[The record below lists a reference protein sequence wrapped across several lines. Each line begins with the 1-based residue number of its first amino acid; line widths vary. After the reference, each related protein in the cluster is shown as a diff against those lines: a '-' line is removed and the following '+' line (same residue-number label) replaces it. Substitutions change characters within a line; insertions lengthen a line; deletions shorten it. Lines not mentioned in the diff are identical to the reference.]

1 MKKKILIA
9 LTFLFLLNS
18 CGEEDAF
25 MTSSDMVSV
34 IDVNAKEYSINGN
47 VIGKTFDDIV
57 QVDNL
62 LINPISQRLNS
73 LSRKTDDYALHIR
86 LDDNLSYDTFYKI
99 IATAGFSGITGIQYV
114 VGDKF
119 KTPFVIYLPER
130 DEKGCKKFKSTKR
143 VLQML
148 NGTYKLSDEYIREKR
163 QEIECAEKYMEL
175 SLFVSWQNKTKQ
187 YDVFLNELGIIGG
200 GKTYTFEKEIELYN
214 FFEDIRSRKEL
225 ENKLDRNKIVFVA
238 NKNILLKD
246 FTSVITKLTE
256 YGYQI
261 SYAIL
266 GS

>member
-47 VIGKTFDDIV
+47 VIGQTFDDIV
-57 QVDNL
+57 QADNL
-62 LINPISQRLNS
+62 LIKTIDLRLKS
-73 LSRKTDDYALHIR
+73 LIRKTNEYSLHIH
-86 LDDNLSYDTFYKI
+86 LAETLSYDVFYKI

-119 KTPFVIYLPER
+119 KTPFAIYLPER
-130 DEKGCKKFKSTKR
+130 NDKGCTKFRSTMR
-143 VLQML
+143 LLQLL
-148 NGTYKLSDEYIREKR
+148 NETYKSSDEFLKDKR

-187 YDVFLNELGIIGG
+187 YEVFLNELGIIGG

-261 SYAIL
+261 SYATL